1 MSRNGSQK
9 DSRRASHSTR
19 GIDREISLPKL
30 PPLDTRH
37 AFSDGSES
45 DIRDD
50 VSIGW
55 TPVNDRQPFSAQ
67 TLPSLPQTPL
77 RSNSKLT
84 KSKSEM
90 FTDIGDSPSK
100 PSNSLRRYK
109 SRRPPPPTLAS
120 PESPYAGS
128 SASPRSLRNSRM
140 STFMGEMDYIF
151 SPPKSPKEM
160 TINSGMISR
169 GGTSR
174 NLSTKRSNES
184 LPFISFDNT
193 EYSTRA
199 LPPLPAFNSEN
210 GKSTT
215 NSDDS
220 SDIVDYYRK
229 LAPPQAGAR
238 ITSSHSRFSDSIG
251 SYYSDSNYAFNNST
265 ARNSSF
271 NSLLGGKPLDLAPS
285 ITAPTQPFTIDS
297 LDESKLYQCYSV
309 YRLSDIYEWILK
321 VYFEWFNEYLF
332 GKIEFFQMVQL
343 LLEFQMPK
351 NFDQDTIDSNV
362 DRIIESLVIQGAVR
376 FDVEENEEIAIIIGG
391 LDVSGVFTQL
401 LPCYSFVDVGYC
413 PSPMSST
420 QCYSTTCV
428 SRSVADARPEIKLS
442 DFINKSVG
450 LWTDYWKL
458 TPEEIAE
465 INPREVQKQ
474 SFIFD
479 LIILEERSMNMANA
493 AVEIYGVRFDPAILP
508 DEPEFA
514 SMAFD
519 VFHPLIQLHKEYL
532 LSPIFWKL
540 KTKGKFIDGV
550 GKIYLKWCNEA
561 REPYFRYAT
570 AMATVHEVITWEKQ
584 HNTRFAQWLREIDN
598 SPEVTRSKMYH
609 DVIFFGGF
617 FKSLQN
623 LPITLNSILK
633 NTEPSVEDYEYLKLV
648 IAEVENL
655 SAEVDHVHGMAIDHR
670 SLVRFSKQLVVRS
683 SGSGSSGGYIN
694 VANNGINESLRGS
707 HEGLDLGLTD
717 PEKKIIYSGTVLKK
731 RDMWLDS
738 SPVFIVLLD
747 NYFLIT
753 EFIRK
758 GSIERF
764 RLVEKPIPIDYLNLE
779 QKRGQD
785 FPGSAS
791 AVTRE
796 SSIRESR
803 PSTQTP
809 IMAVRP
815 HLINAATT
823 VRTIY
828 SSDKSS
834 SALEPASSN
843 TGSLEYSFKI
853 RNTATSESFTFFTS
867 TQNDYLNWINAFME
881 CFKCKRGSSRAFD
894 LQVLSTQF
902 AYTEKEAPINLPVAP
917 EGSEID
923 VALKQYEAKLSA
935 REVDEQELWVT
946 PTSIFCSTE
955 FEIDGKRFRLIATD
969 YGILIREESGYERN
983 FVKLIQTNAV
993 RQMEVNVK
1001 LGLLFVLQDK
1011 LLSYF
1016 SLSSILSAYY
1026 DPAQFVSSNYL
1037 VGIVIKDK
1045 VGYFKL
1051 ADDFGNSKHLFYER
1065 KNKIIVLTP
1074 EFDRIT
1080 KLLKYF
1086 KKYKEYKLPSS
1097 TNGLLGYEVEDI
1109 VVFKKSFILCTSRG
1123 AILYHDTFNDDGI
1136 ILPSFLND
1144 SLMMSY
1150 SKHSHLGSNLFKTA
1164 MESSSKK
1171 EMSKQK
1177 MAEYVKKDIATAKTK
1192 TKTCFQIGNSGNFL
1206 FVYDEAVIKVDRRGE
1221 MTDWTKDI
1229 LVLDFYCTGACFYDG
1244 YLILV
1249 GDNLIQIYRVKDSEV
1264 QLSRLIPVQI
1274 IKGKKIKLLNSSKTS
1289 NAVFILS
1296 HPQIANR
1303 QLLLTCKPRRN
1314 RS

>member
-1 MSRNGSQK
+1 MGRNDIENHPHRVSN
-9 DSRRASHSTR
+9 STR
-19 GIDREISLPKL
+19 RNDRGISLPKL
-30 PPLDTRH
+30 PPLDTRQ
-37 AFSDGSES
+37 AFSDDSES
-45 DIRDD
+45 NTQDD

-55 TPVNDRQPFSAQ
+55 TPVSDKQPFSAR

-77 RSNSKLT
+77 KLNT
-84 KSKSEM
+84 KLVKSKSEL
-90 FTDIGDSPSK
+90 F
-100 PSNSLRRYK
+100 SNSSPPKSSNSIRRHK
-109 SRRPPPPTLAS
+109 SRRPPPPPLAS
-120 PESPYAGS
+120 PDSPYAGS
-128 SASPRSLRNSRM
+128 ITSSRISRNSRV
-140 STFMGEMDYIF
+140 STYNDEGDHVSSPLRSPNEMAISSD
-151 SPPKSPKEM
+151 
-160 TINSGMISR
+160 MISR
-169 GGTSR
+169 NESSR
-174 NLSTKRSNES
+174 NLSTRRSNES

-193 EYSTRA
+193 DYSTRA
-199 LPPLPAFNSEN
+199 LPPLPAYNLENSR
-210 GKSTT
+210 TT
-215 NSDDS
+215 NTTDDG
-220 SDIVDYYRK
+220 SDIIEYYKK

-238 ITSSHSRFSDSIG
+238 IASSHSKFSDSIG

-309 YRLSDIYEWILK
+309 SRLSDIYEWILK
-321 VYFEWFNEYLF
+321 VYFEWFNEYVF

-362 DRIIESLVIQGAVR
+362 DRIIESLVSQGAVR

-401 LPCYSFVDVGYC
+401 LPCYSFVDLAYY
-413 PSPMSST
+413 PIPTNST
-420 QCYSTTCV
+420 QCYSITCV
-428 SRSVADARPEIKLS
+428 SRSIADVRPEIKLS

-493 AVEIYGVRFDPAILP
+493 AVEIYGARFDPDLLP

-514 SMAFD
+514 TLAFD
-519 VFHPLIQLHKEYL
+519 VFHPLIQLHKENL

-570 AMATVHEVITWEKQ
+570 AMATVHEIITWEKQ

-655 SAEVDHVHGMAIDHR
+655 SAEVDRVHGRAIDHR
-670 SLVRFSKQLVVRS
+670 SLVRFSKQLVIRNP
-683 SGSGSSGGYIN
+683 GNGSSGGYVN
-694 VANNGINESLRGS
+694 VASNSIKESLGGS
-707 HEGLDLGLTD
+707 YEGLDLGLTD
-717 PEKKIIYSGTVLKK
+717 PEKIIIHSGTVLKK
-731 RDMWLDS
+731 REMWLDS

-753 EFIRK
+753 EFMRK
-758 GSIERF
+758 GNVERF

-785 FPGSAS
+785 ISGSAS
-791 AVTRE
+791 ASIRE
-796 SSIRESR
+796 SSIRDGR
-803 PSTQTP
+803 PSSQTP
-809 IMAVRP
+809 IAAVKP
-815 HLINAATT
+815 HLVSAATT

-828 SSDKSS
+828 NSDKSS
-834 SALEPASSN
+834 SAAESTNAN
-843 TGSLEYSFKI
+843 AGSFEYSFKV

-867 TQNDYLNWINAFME
+867 TQNEYQNWINAFME

-902 AYTEKEAPINLPVAP
+902 AYTEKDAPVNLPVAP

-923 VALKQYEAKLSA
+923 VALKNYEARLSV

-946 PTSIFCSTE
+946 PTTIFCSTE
-955 FEIDGKRFRLIATD
+955 FELDGKSFRLIATD
-969 YGILIREESGYERN
+969 YGILIREESGYEKN
-983 FVKLIQTNAV
+983 FVKLIQTNDA
-993 RQMEVNVK
+993 RQMEVNTK
-1001 LGLLFVLQDK
+1001 LGLLFVLHDK
-1011 LLSYF
+1011 LLCYF
-1016 SLSSILSAYY
+1016 SISSILSAYC
-1026 DPAQFVSSNYL
+1026 DPAKFTKSNHL
-1037 VGIVIKDK
+1037 VGVVIKDK

-1051 ADDFGNSKHLFYER
+1051 ADDFGNSKHLLYER
-1065 KNKIIVLTP
+1065 KNKIVVLTP

-1097 TNGLLGYEVEDI
+1097 ANGLLGYDVQDI

-1144 SLMMSY
+1144 SVMMSY
-1150 SKHSHLGSNLFKTA
+1150 TKHSHLSSNLFKTA

-1171 EMSKQK
+1171 DMSKQK
-1177 MAEYVKKDIATAKTK
+1177 IAEYVKKDIATSKTK

-1206 FVYDEAVIKVDRRGE
+1206 FVYDEAVIKVDRHGE
-1221 MTDWTKDI
+1221 MPNWTEDI
-1229 LVLDFYCTGACFYDG
+1229 LVLDFYCTGACFYEG

-1264 QLSRLIPVQI
+1264 QLSRLAPVQI
-1274 IKGKKIKLLNSSKTS
+1274 IKGKKIKLLNSSKTG
-1289 NAVFILS
+1289 NPVFILS

-1303 QLLLTCKPRRN
+1303 QLLLTCKSRTGRN
-1314 RS
+1314 

>member
-1 MSRNGSQK
+1 MHRNDNINHS
-9 DSRRASHSTR
+9 DRVVNSSRRNDR
-19 GIDREISLPKL
+19 GIALPKL
-30 PPLDTRH
+30 PPLDTRR
-37 AFSDGSES
+37 AFLDDSDS
-45 DIRDD
+45 DIQED

-55 TPVNDRQPFSAQ
+55 TPVNDKQPFSAR
-67 TLPSLPQTPL
+67 TLPSLPKSPL
-77 RSNSKLT
+77 KVNTKPIRSRSELFNNGPP
-84 KSKSEM
+84 KSASSISRHK
-90 FTDIGDSPSK
+90 
-100 PSNSLRRYK
+100 N
-109 SRRPPPPTLAS
+109 RRPPPPLLLSPDSQYAS
-120 PESPYAGS
+120 PVVSPMIPPNNGISTLGEESSYVA
-128 SASPRSLRNSRM
+128 N
-140 STFMGEMDYIF
+140 
-151 SPPKSPKEM
+151 PPKSSKEKAIGSDM
-160 TINSGMISR
+160 INKTKS
-169 GGTSR
+169 SR

-199 LPPLPAFNSEN
+199 LPPLPTPNPETRKPTGATDE
-210 GKSTT
+210 
-215 NSDDS
+215 S
-220 SDIVDYYRK
+220 SDIIEYYKK
-229 LAPPQAGAR
+229 LVPPPTGAH
-238 ITSSHSRFSDSIG
+238 IASSHSKFSDSIG

-321 VYFEWFNEYLF
+321 VYFEWFNEYVF

-376 FDVEENEEIAIIIGG
+376 FDMEENEEIAIIIGG
-391 LDVSGVFTQL
+391 LDVSGIFTEL
-401 LPCYSFVDVGYC
+401 LPCYSFVDVEYC
-413 PSPMSST
+413 SMPLNST
-420 QCYSTTCV
+420 QCYSITCV
-428 SRSVADARPEIKLS
+428 SRSIADARPEIKLS

-458 TPEEIAE
+458 TPEEISE

-493 AVEIYGVRFDPAILP
+493 AVEIYGVRFDPNLLL

-514 SMAFD
+514 ALAFD

-584 HNTRFAQWLREIDN
+584 HNTKFAQWLREIDN

-633 NTEPSVEDYEYLKLV
+633 NTEPSIEDYEYLKLV

-655 SAEVDHVHGMAIDHR
+655 SAEVDRVHGRAIDHR
-670 SLVRFSKQLVVRS
+670 SLVRFSKQLVIRNSGTGTS
-683 SGSGSSGGYIN
+683 SSYVN
-694 VANNGINESLRGS
+694 VASNGVKESLGGS

-717 PEKKIIYSGTVLKK
+717 PEKVIIHSGTVLKK

-753 EFIRK
+753 EFVRK
-758 GSIERF
+758 GNVERF

-785 FPGSAS
+785 IPGSAS
-791 AVTRE
+791 ANIKE
-796 SSIRESR
+796 SSVREGR
-803 PSTQTP
+803 PSSQTP
-809 IMAVRP
+809 IAAVRP

-834 SALEPASSN
+834 STTESSSSN
-843 TGSLEYSFKI
+843 TGSFEYSFKV

-867 TQNDYLNWINAFME
+867 TQNEYQNWISAFME

-902 AYTEKEAPINLPVAP
+902 AYTEKEAPVNLPVAP

-923 VALKQYEAKLSA
+923 VALRNYESGLNVQ
-935 REVDEQELWVT
+935 EVNEPELWVT
-946 PTSIFCSTE
+946 PTTIFCSAE
-955 FEIDGKRFRLIATD
+955 FEIDGKCFRLLATD
-969 YGILIREESGYERN
+969 YGILIRDESGSEKN
-983 FVKLIQTNAV
+983 FLKLVQANDV
-993 RQMEVNVK
+993 RQMEINTK
-1001 LGLLFVLQDK
+1001 LGLLFVLHDK
-1011 LLSYF
+1011 LLCYF
-1016 SLSSILSAYY
+1016 SISSILGAYC
-1026 DPAQFVSSNYL
+1026 DPTKFAKSGHL
-1037 VGIVIKDK
+1037 VGVVIKDK

-1065 KNKIIVLTP
+1065 KNKIVVLTP

-1097 TNGLLGYEVEDI
+1097 TNGLLGYDVQDI

-1144 SLMMSY
+1144 SVMMSY
-1150 SKHSHLGSNLFKTA
+1150 TRHSHLSSSLFKTA
-1164 MESSSKK
+1164 MESNSKK
-1171 EMSKQK
+1171 DMSKQSI
-1177 MAEYVKKDIATAKTK
+1177 AEYVKKDIATSKTK

-1206 FVYDEAVIKVDRRGE
+1206 FVYDEAVIKVDRHGE
-1221 MTDWTKDI
+1221 MTDWTRDI
-1229 LVLDFYCTGACFYDG
+1229 LVLDFYCTGACFYKG

-1249 GDNLIQIYRVKDSEV
+1249 GDNLIQIYRVKGSEV
-1264 QLSRLIPVQI
+1264 QLSRLTPVQI
-1274 IKGKKIKLLNSSKTS
+1274 IKGKKIKLLNSSKVS
-1289 NAVFILS
+1289 NPVFTLS

-1303 QLLLTCKPRRN
+1303 QLLVTCKSKIRGN
-1314 RS
+1314 